1 MAKLSVVF
9 FLLLGLFSS
18 MHAAAKPKKK
28 MVDHC
33 TGKKLEGVSRPFN
46 NFRSFNRRRQ
56 GRFRKRQKE
65 RTLRAILKNCP
76 ASALERTY
84 RGFCNNLD
92 NPKWGSTDTVFHIT
106 APAIEY
112 NTTDSKLPNPRV
124 ISNVVCKEMKS
135 IPNRRSMSEM
145 VIFFGQLLDHTFTET
160 ENGDTRWNIPIPA
173 SDPVFKNG
181 GVIEFFRT
189 VTNGTGSRRGA
200 INKLSSYV
208 DAASIYGSTEE
219 DAMIL
224 RSKVDGKMNTSD
236 GDLLI
241 KDANGSFISGD
252 ERANENP
259 NLIAMHTIFTREHN
273 VVCEEVRKA
282 FPKLDDERIYQ
293 LARKIV
299 AAEFQAITFYEFVP
313 AVLGGPLPKYRG
325 YKRRTPASIS
335 NSFSTVGFRVGHT
348 MINPFITALD
358 DTGKRRQHRLRN
370 AFFNT
375 TMFEEMGMDSLFR
388 GMMATKT
395 AEVDAFVTPEVRDF
409 LFGTDTSR
417 VIQLDLVALNI
428 QRGRDHGIP
437 RYNKVREYYGL
448 RPVRRWRGITRDK
461 GMRRRLQLAYGSIE
475 NVDVW
480 VGGIAEDHVKGGS
493 LGPLFRRIW
502 RREFRRLRDGDRFY
516 FERTWQFTKEQIQK
530 IPTLDDLVGNR
541 RALGSVMKNIIKRN
555 TGIAHDKLP
564 KDVWYV

>member
-1 MAKLSVVF
+1 MC
-9 FLLLGLFSS
+9 
-18 MHAAAKPKKK
+18 
-28 MVDHC
+28 VDENP
-33 TGKKLEGVSRPFN
+33 EGVQRPFN

-84 RGFCNNLD
+84 RGYCNNLQ
-92 NPKWGSTDTVFHIT
+92 NPQWGSTDTVFHIT
-106 APAIEY
+106 APAVEY
-112 NTTDSKLPNPRV
+112 NATRSKLPNPRV
-124 ISNVVCKEMKS
+124 VSNLVSKETKT

-160 ENGDTRWNIPIPA
+160 ENGDTRWNIPIPD

-189 VTNGTGSRRGA
+189 VTNGTGPDRAA

-224 RSKVDGKMNTSD
+224 RSKEDGKMNTSD
-236 GDLLI
+236 GDLLM
-241 KDANGSFISGD
+241 KDGNGSFISGD

-282 FPKLDDERIYQ
+282 FPKLNDERTYQ

-313 AVLGGPLPKYRG
+313 AVLGRPLPKYRG
-325 YKRRTPASIS
+325 YRRRTTAGIS
-335 NSFSTVGFRVGHT
+335 NTFSTVAFRVGHT
-348 MINPFITALD
+348 MINPFITAVND
-358 DTGKRRQHRLRN
+358 SGKRKQHRLRD

-375 TMFEEMGMDSLFR
+375 KMFEELGMDSLFR

-417 VIQLDLVALNI
+417 VVQLDLVALNI

-437 RYNKVREYYGL
+437 RYNKVRQHYGL
-448 RPVRRWRGITRDK
+448 RPIRKWSGITKNKDIQ
-461 GMRRRLQLAYGSIE
+461 RRLRLAYGSIE
-475 NVDVW
+475 NVDAW
-480 VGGIAEDHVKGGS
+480 VGGISEDHFKGGS
-493 LGPLFRRIW
+493 LGPLFNRAW
-502 RREFRRLRDGDRFY
+502 TREFRRLRDGDRFY
-516 FERTWQFTKEQIQK
+516 FERKWQFTTEQIKK
-530 IPTLDDLVGNR
+530 IPTLDNLVGNR
-541 RALGSVMKNIIKRN
+541 RALGSVMKNLIARN
-555 TGIAHDKLP
+555 TGIAPGKLP